1 MATATAY
8 LAAFIAALTNN
19 QLTYQDHIGR
29 NTATG
34 TWAFDAIQFT
44 GVGAAGTGV
53 GAAGTGVGAAGTGVG
68 AAGTVEIH
76 IHCGDAVLNTV
87 DLTHD
92 NHNANGDA
100 WIYNQ
105 ATPAARILQVHL
117 LSGDGTTA
125 ALTAQQQQKLAVF
138 IATNR
143 PEHMQPTVHINA
155 DAKVAKLL
163 KKSQWGRNKH
173 HIPASPAIWHALAN
187 GYAALVTAEKN
198 KVDAYIR
205 QNPTLALQYAHNL
218 DGYYGDELQSQSSSI
233 YVPDYINGNNLN
245 MIFLFVMLVMITVIL
260 ICCGLLMCIGTGV
273 ISFVLGRNYVLKETF
288 GDTAEPPSYV

>member
-44 GVGAAGTGV
+44 GVGT
-53 GAAGTGVGAAGTGVG
+53 
-68 AAGTVEIH
+68 AGTVEIH
-76 IHCGDAVLNTV
+76 IHCGDAVPWNTV
-87 DLTHD
+87 DLTRGS
-92 NHNANGDA
+92 HNANGDA

-125 ALTAQQQQKLAVF
+125 ALTATQQQKLAVF

-143 PEHMQPTVHINA
+143 PERIKPTIPIKTAANI
-155 DAKVAKLL
+155 AKLL
-163 KKSQWGRNKH
+163 RKSQWGRNKH
-173 HIPASPAIWHALAN
+173 HIPASPAIWHAVATGIAGL
-187 GYAALVTAEKN
+187 GTAEKN
-198 KVDAYIR
+198 KVDAYIQR
-205 QNPTLALQYAHNL
+205 NPTLALQYAHNL

-245 MIFLFVMLVMITVIL
+245 MIFLFVMLVMMTVIL
-260 ICCGLLMCIGTGV
+260 ICCGLFICIGTGV